1 MASKKPLV
9 EYLHVEGDALRPLV
23 GMMLDQADDVGDQ
36 LSALRG
42 KDKISDQVTAM
53 QARGVRRTLRAA
65 SRYIVEGSQAAIE
78 QGYRDAAMAA
88 SELVSAEEATLLSLV
103 LPSSS
108 LSDLAHAEAFR
119 AAGAIETAMA
129 RMNSS
134 KIPLSEQ
141 VYRTGLIARNQV
153 DKYVDGALLR
163 GLSWGDFAKG
173 ARDLINPNTPGGVA
187 YAAKRLARTE
197 INNAFHA
204 ATAERY
210 ANSGVKGLTVD
221 WNLSESHPTRD
232 LCNEYEDEGP
242 YDPEQIPKKPH
253 PQCLCYI
260 TANLPD
266 EDDFINAL
274 FGDNPDEQPTEID
287 TSAFDYDIQNTLRG
301 RTFKSFLDA
310 EGDSDDKWWDDYVD
324 EFENLGAKFGER
336 IKSAIPGGNV
346 EVAAAFGQE
355 ADGSF
360 SLIVRF
366 MDSVTGQN
374 LGRANRRIER
384 AFANGN
390 DPFDGLV
397 YSVDHSLFQLE
408 KAAQGRGIS
417 TAFLRESENLY
428 RQMGME
434 QITTH
439 ANIDVGGYAWARSGF
454 DWNREHGHWMYKRV
468 WQRFQSRLDADEA
481 LIAAGKTP
489 LLSAADRAALHDLSK
504 RSTEAAWKTG
514 KTPTPFELSQLGY
527 NNSDMWL
534 GKEVMLG
541 SDWAGVKVLPKIK
554 APAPPAGTYS
564 PSFSVA
570 DGMKNAEN
578 VRKALEKTIY
588 DAKGNYNAAKGWTSE
603 SRSAWTSYT
612 EMGHRD
618 MNLLLRDPKAF
629 LAKTANEPWWFE
641 EFDKRVKLLQGIINK
656 TETSQDLVVA
666 RGVLVGPGFNP
677 ATFKAGDLF
686 TDPAFLSTT
695 TDMEQALGFAAGRG
709 RINDVEGWTFITKV
723 PKGTNAVPGVDYQN
737 EIIFGPGQNQR
748 VLGVDKAKKIIYTE
762 MTS

>member
-9 EYLHVEGDALRPLV
+9 EYLHIEGDALRPLV

-53 QARGVRRTLRAA
+53 QARGARRTLRAA

-204 ATAERY
+204 ATADRY
-210 ANSGVKGLTVD
+210 ANSGVVGLTVD

-253 PQCLCYI
+253 PQCLCFI

-301 RTFKSFLDA
+301 RTMKSFLDA
-310 EGDSDDKWWDDYVD
+310 DIESDDKWWDDYVD

-346 EVAAAFGQE
+346 EVAAAFGQN

-360 SLIVRF
+360 SLGVRF
-366 MDSVTGQN
+366 MDAITGQN
-374 LGRANRRIER
+374 LGRADRKIRKLR
-384 AFANGN
+384 L
-390 DPFDGLV
+390 DDGSFV
-397 YSVDHSLFQLE
+397 YDAHHSIFQLN

-428 RQMGME
+428 KQMGLDRVSLN
-434 QITTH
+434 

-454 DWNREHGHWMYKRV
+454 DWNDWSDLNYVIRRFEKR
-468 WQRFQSRLDADEA
+468 LADDQA
-481 LIAAGKTP
+481 LLIAGKAP
-489 LLSAADRAALHDLSK
+489 LMSVSEREAIIELRK
-504 RSTEAAWKTG
+504 RTTQKAFREG
-514 KTPTPFELSQLGY
+514 KAPTPFELSQLGY
-527 NNSDMWL
+527 NNSDTWL

-541 SDWAGVKVLPKIK
+541 SDWDGVKVLPKIK
-554 APAPPAGTYS
+554 APAPPAGIYS
-564 PSFSVA
+564 PSFSVE

-629 LAKTANEPWWFE
+629 LAQYPNEPWWFE

>member
-23 GMMLDQADDVGDQ
+23 GLMLDMVDDVSDQ
-36 LSALRG
+36 LSDLRG
-42 KDKISDQVTAM
+42 KDRISDQVSAM
-53 QARGVRRTLRAA
+53 QARGARRTLRAA
-65 SRYIVEGSQAAIE
+65 SRYIVEGSEKAIQ

-119 AAGAIETAMA
+119 AAGAVETAMA

-141 VYRTGLIARNQV
+141 VYRTGLIARGQV
-153 DKYVDGALLR
+153 DKYVNQALAR

-173 ARDLINPNTPGGVA
+173 ARDLVSPSTPGGVA

-204 ATAERY
+204 ATADRY

-253 PQCLCYI
+253 PQCLCFI

-274 FGDNPDEQPTEID
+274 FGDNPEPEAAEID
-287 TSAFDYDIQNTLRG
+287 TSAFDYDMANAIKG
-301 RTFKSFLDA
+301 RTMKSFLDA
-310 EGDSDDKWWDDYVD
+310 DIESDDKWWDDYVD

-336 IKSAIPGGNV
+336 IKSVIPGGNV
-346 EVAAAFGQE
+346 EVAAEFGQN

-360 SLIVRF
+360 SLAVRF
-366 MDSVTGQN
+366 MDLLTGKN
-374 LGRANRRIER
+374 LGRADRKIRKLR
-384 AFANGN
+384 L
-390 DPFDGLV
+390 DDGSFV
-397 YSVDHSLFQLE
+397 YDAHHSIFQLE

-428 RQMGME
+428 RQMGMDRVSLN
-434 QITTH
+434 

-454 DWNREHGHWMYKRV
+454 DWSSFGDLNFVLRRFEKRI
-468 WQRFQSRLDADEA
+468 LDDDIDIKRGGPSLISAAERAQVADFRKRATEKSFN
-481 LIAAGKTP
+481 AGK
-489 LLSAADRAALHDLSK
+489 S
-504 RSTEAAWKTG
+504 
-514 KTPTPFELSQLGY
+514 PTPFELSQWGY
-527 NNSDMWL
+527 NNSDMWP
-534 GKEVMLG
+534 GKKAMLG
-541 SDWAGVKVLPKIK
+541 SDWDGVKVLPKVK
-554 APAPPAGTYS
+554 APAPPAGVYS
-564 PSFSVA
+564 PDFSVE
-570 DGMKNAEN
+570 DGMANAEN
-578 VRKALEKTIY
+578 VRKALEKTLY

-641 EFDKRVKLLQGIINK
+641 EFDKRVKLLQGVINK
-656 TETSQDLVVA
+656 SQTSQDLVVA

-686 TDPAFLSTT
+686 ADPAFLSTT

-709 RINDVEGWTFITKV
+709 RVDSPDGWVFMMKV

-737 EIIFGPGQNQR
+737 EIIFGPGQSQR

-762 MTS
+762 MLP